1 MSTLPSTR
9 PVRSLA
15 GNGDNGGRVS
25 PPASNLVTLNS
36 GVRQT
41 QPAGVIR
48 TLVAMPAYNEES
60 AIAKTILGAQ
70 QHADKVLVVDD
81 GSKDETTRIAG
92 ALGAIVIRHEVNRGY
107 GGALQ
112 TIFST
117 AREMGVEELVII
129 DADGQHNPGEIPA
142 PVSST
147 PRSGSSRDGWFTL
160 YRPLQ
165 RSLKTWSAGPGIH
178 PPQTP

>member
-81 GSKDETTRIAG
+81 GSKDETARIAG
-92 ALGAIVIRHEVNRGY
+92 ALGAIVIQHEVNRGY
-107 GGALQ
+107 GGAL
-112 TIFST
+112 
-117 AREMGVEELVII
+117 
-129 DADGQHNPGEIPA
+129 
-142 PVSST
+142 
-147 PRSGSSRDGWFTL
+147 
-160 YRPLQ
+160 
-165 RSLKTWSAGPGIH
+165 
-178 PPQTP
+178 